1 MEKVIAAFAISFAV
15 TFMTIMFVWYSYNEP
30 RVHPSWYGT
39 YYSFQD
45 AMEDGWYDLEENK
58 YAKN

>member
-15 TFMTIMFVWYSYNEP
+15 TLMTIMFVWYSYNEP
-30 RVHPSWYGT
+30 RTQPSWYGT

-45 AMEDGWYDLEENK
+45 AMEDGWYDRQ
-58 YAKN
+58 

>member
-1 MEKVIAAFAISFAV
+1 MEKVIAAFAISFAL
-15 TFMTIMFVWYSYNEP
+15 TLMTIMFVWYSYNEP
-30 RVHPSWYGT
+30 RTHPSWYGT

>member
-1 MEKVIAAFAISFAV
+1 MEKVIAVFGLSFAIMMSI
-15 TFMTIMFVWYSYNEP
+15 IMFVHYCNTEP
-30 RVHPSWYGT
+30 RTHPSWYGT